1 MTIGSPVRTDPS
13 TRRAVIVLA
22 ALVFASLA
30 LRLWLLHTAA
40 SNAGFSPV
48 DADGYM
54 RNGRL
59 LARGGD
65 GWGWTLEAVHY
76 DWNGRTY
83 LLPPLYP
90 VFLSL
95 FALFS
100 DSYPYSA
107 LVGQAALNALSVLP
121 VFAIAATVHSRR
133 AGLIAAAVYAFWL
146 PNVWTFALFI
156 QEQLYIPLL
165 LAAFA
170 LLLRAT
176 ATNGSPAAFAAAG
189 AAFGCA
195 ALTRSMPMYYLA
207 VVAVGYAAMMRVE
220 RAALRQATALVLGF
234 LLVTGAYSLFL
245 SQQVGRFVF
254 IENHAG
260 ISIHRYGVTPAP
272 GVPDTGEILAQLFEA
287 FRRDPAAFAGTGAT
301 YARAL
306 FHVHGDRWLQSYQAA
321 TAEGAAVA
329 KVIAHA
335 AIDLPFTASVVLAP
349 LGAVLARRSREAALL
364 VAWGVLVVMLSTLS
378 TYGGVRY
385 RSPFEPHLIALAA
398 IVLAGGWRRPSRTAM
413 LAAGMAAVALATM
426 LAVQLPRV
434 ARGRANYGLGE
445 WSESGGLRSASATG
459 RFGLNV
465 LRVDGVLQFRLFPMD
480 RVSPA
485 QPIRVSIHV
494 DGQRVDDRILET
506 PEPQHVRFIK
516 PGTALSYVEISA
528 VGAAGEPARVRIE
541 VAR

>member
-1 MTIGSPVRTDPS
+1 MTIGSPARKDPS
-13 TRRAVIVLA
+13 VRFAVIVLA
-22 ALVFASLA
+22 ALVVASLA

-65 GWGWTLEAVHY
+65 GWRWTLDAVHY
-76 DWNGRTY
+76 DWNRRTY

-90 VFLSL
+90 VFLSA

-121 VFAIAATVHSRR
+121 VFVIAATLHSRR

-170 LLLRAT
+170 LLLRAA

-207 VVAVGYAAMMRVE
+207 LVAIGYAATMRLE
-220 RAALRQATALVLGF
+220 RTALRTAAALLLGF
-234 LLVTGAYSLFL
+234 LLVTGPYSVWL
-245 SQQVGRFVF
+245 SQQTGGFVF

-272 GVPDTGEILAQLFEA
+272 GVPGTGQILGQLFEA

-321 TAEGAAVA
+321 TAEDAAVA
-329 KVIAHA
+329 KFIAHA

-364 VAWGVLVVMLSTLS
+364 VAWVVLVVMLSTLS

-398 IVLAGGWRRPSRTAM
+398 VVLSGGWRRPSRTAL
-413 LAAGMAAVALATM
+413 LAAGVAAVALATM
-426 LAVQLPRV
+426 LAVQFPRV
-434 ARGRANYGLGE
+434 ARGRANYGLSG
-445 WSESGGLRSASATG
+445 WSESGGLRRASAHG
-459 RFGLNV
+459 RFGINV
-465 LRVDGVLQFRLFPMD
+465 LRVEGVLQFKLLALEQ
-480 RVSPA
+480 VSPE
-485 QPIRVSIHV
+485 QPSRVSIHV
-494 DGQRVDDRILET
+494 DGQRVDDRLLST
-506 PEPQHVRFIK
+506 ADPQHVRFIK
-516 PGTALSYVEISA
+516 PGTALSYVEVNA
-528 VGAAGEPARVRIE
+528 VGASGEPARVGIE

>member
-1 MTIGSPVRTDPS
+1 MTIGSPARTDPS
-13 TRRAVIVLA
+13 TRLAVIVLA
-22 ALVFASLA
+22 ALVLASLA

-54 RNGRL
+54 RSGRL

-65 GWGWTLEAVHY
+65 GWRWTIEAVRYH
-76 DWNGRTY
+76 WNGRTY

-90 VFLSL
+90 VFLSA
-95 FALFS
+95 FAQFA

-121 VFAIAATVHSRR
+121 VFAIATTVHSRR

-165 LAAFA
+165 LTAFA

-189 AAFGCA
+189 AGFGCA

-207 VVAVGYAAMMRVE
+207 IVAIASAVMMKME
-220 RAALRQATALVLGF
+220 RTALRTAAALLLGF
-234 LLVTGAYSLFL
+234 LLVTGSYSIWL
-245 SQQVGRFVF
+245 SQQTGAFVF

-260 ISIHRYGVTPAP
+260 ISIHRYGVPPAP
-272 GVPDTGEILAQLFEA
+272 GVPDTGQIVGQLFDA

-306 FHVHGDRWLQSYQAA
+306 FRVHGDRWLQSFQAA

-329 KVIAHA
+329 KFIAHA
-335 AIDLPFTASVVLAP
+335 AIDLPFMASVVLAP

-364 VAWGVLVVMLSTLS
+364 VAWVVVVVMLSTLS

-398 IVLAGGWRRPSRTAM
+398 VVLAGGWRRPSRTAM
-413 LAAGMAAVALATM
+413 LAAGAAAVALATM

-434 ARGRANYGLGE
+434 ARGRANYGLGD

-465 LRVDGVLQFRLFPMD
+465 LRVDGVLQFKLFPVD

-485 QPIRVSIHV
+485 QPTRVFIHV
-494 DGQRVDDRILET
+494 DGQRVDNRILET
-506 PEPQHVRFIK
+506 VEPQQVRFIK
-516 PGTALSYVEISA
+516 PGTALSYVEVSA
-528 VGAAGEPARVRIE
+528 VGPAGEPARVGIE